1 MPTIPS
7 IRTSVENQGV
17 LILDEHARN
26 GIFRRDD
33 RGRLLAYSGGFSVV
47 FPYNTANN
55 KKWAFRCWHSDVKN
69 SKKRYEIV
77 SKAIQKAQLDFLC
90 DFEYIEK
97 GINVEGKVYPITRMK
112 WINGITIK
120 DYICQNRNS
129 KYLLKELA
137 DKFLSMTRNLH
148 RLSLAHGDLQHGN
161 ILVSNNKQ
169 LYLVDYD
176 SFYCPQLKGEADNV
190 TGLPDYQHPAR
201 INNKFVSEKLDYF
214 SELIIYLSILAIAEV
229 PSLTDKYKVVD
240 SDRLL
245 FSKED
250 FADIKN
256 APIYNDIY
264 SLGADFQDMLAVL
277 EEYLNHKNIDDLV
290 PFELCLLQRTIS
302 FSAST
307 TKAVRNTQFVEL
319 VWNIPFDAE
328 VLLRKGKDRDFLQ
341 RERQGKLTTTLPE
354 STTFELLIKISD
366 EQVLKREI
374 FVEVFDE
381 CEIEFFAD
389 KYYVFPT
396 IPVKLSWKVKNAK
409 KVWLND
415 EEIQP
420 LGIRIIEPKK
430 ATIFVLSAEDEFGK
444 KTKKIEVGMLPIP
457 RVKTL
462 LVPIPNIANKISVA
476 IKQPRYNANVSFP
489 KIKIGMI
496 KTEVPK
502 IPSFTDLGLNV
513 ELSPPFLQFNIK
525 HLIQNIFNHIIK
537 SNNGNK

>member
-137 DKFLSMTRNLH
+137 DKFLSMTRDLH

-201 INNKFVSEKLDYF
+201 INNKSVSEKLDYF

-374 FVEVFDE
+374 SVEVFDE

-430 ATIFVLSAEDEFGK
+430 AMIFVLSAEDEFGK

>member
-137 DKFLSMTRNLH
+137 DKFLSMTRDLH

-201 INNKFVSEKLDYF
+201 INNKSVSEKLDYF

-307 TKAVRNTQFVEL
+307 TKAVRNTQFFEL

-328 VLLRKGKDRDFLQ
+328 VLLRKGKDKDFQQ

-420 LGIRIIEPKK
+420 LGTRIIEPKK

-462 LVPIPNIANKISVA
+462 FVPIPNIANKLSVA

-513 ELSPPFLQFNIK
+513 ELSPPFLQFNMK